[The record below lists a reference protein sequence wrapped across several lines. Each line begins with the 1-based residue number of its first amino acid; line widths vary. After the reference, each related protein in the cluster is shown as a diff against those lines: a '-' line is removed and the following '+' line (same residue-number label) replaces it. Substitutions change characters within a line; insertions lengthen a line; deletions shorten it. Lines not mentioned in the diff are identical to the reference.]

1 MWRKASA
8 SRSQGVA
15 VSSSDTAASTP
26 LGGVRSA
33 TNAPRRRLSLLTR
46 QDKLVLALMLGV
58 PTAVHVFLVWVPAI
72 SSIVL
77 SFTRWNG
84 VGGLSTIEFIGLK
97 NYTDIFTIY
106 PPFWPA
112 LAHNVIWLAFLIFV
126 ATPFGMFLAIL
137 LDREIHGLAFYQS
150 AFFLPVVLSLAIIG
164 FIVDLFFAPEQG
176 LVNNILGTTRQDNL
190 IDWLGTP
197 GLNLAA
203 VLLFA
208 GWRHAGYIMI
218 LYLAGLKSVD
228 PSLREAAAI
237 DGANA
242 RQTFIRVV
250 FPAMQP
256 INVVV
261 LVITIIEA
269 LRAFDLVYVVNKG
282 RNGLE
287 LISVLVTNNIIGE
300 ASRIGFGSAL
310 AVILLVISLGVIV
323 PYLWRMF
330 HVDAV
335 TA

>member
-1 MWRKASA
+1 MADEATLKPATTA
-8 SRSQGVA
+8 
-15 VSSSDTAASTP
+15 TAA
-26 LGGVRSA
+26 A
-33 TNAPRRRLSLLTR
+33 APPVAGRRLSLLTR
-46 QDKLVLALMLGV
+46 QDKIVLALMLGI
-58 PTAVHVFLVWVPAI
+58 PTFIHLMFVWMPAI
-72 SSIVL
+72 ASVAL

-97 NYTDIFTIY
+97 NYSDIFTIY

-112 LAHNVIWLAFLIFV
+112 LLHNLIWLACLLFI
-126 ATPFGMFLAIL
+126 ATPFGMLLAVL
-137 LDREIHGLAFYQS
+137 LDREIRGLRFYQS
-150 AFFLPVVLSLAIIG
+150 AYFLPVVLSLAVTG
-164 FIVDLFFAPEQG
+164 FIVNLFFAPEQG
-176 LVNNILGTTRQDNL
+176 LVNNVLGTTKPPAL

-197 GLNLAA
+197 WLNLFA
-203 VLLFA
+203 VMLFA
-208 GWRHAGYIMI
+208 MWRHAGYIMV

-237 DGANA
+237 DGATPW
-242 RQTFIRVV
+242 QTFVRVV

-300 ASRIGFGSAL
+300 ASRVGFGSAL
-310 AVILLVISLGVIV
+310 AVILLLISLGVIV
-323 PYLWRMF
+323 PYLWRTF
-330 HVDAV
+330 HVDEAEGR
-335 TA
+335 

>member
-1 MWRKASA
+1 M
-8 SRSQGVA
+8 
-15 VSSSDTAASTP
+15 
-26 LGGVRSA
+26 
-33 TNAPRRRLSLLTR
+33 
-46 QDKLVLALMLGV
+46 
-58 PTAVHVFLVWVPAI
+58 
-72 SSIVL
+72 
-77 SFTRWNG
+77 
-84 VGGLSTIEFIGLK
+84 
-97 NYTDIFTIY
+97 
-106 PPFWPA
+106 
-112 LAHNVIWLAFLIFV
+112 HNVIWLGVLLFL
-126 ATPFGMFLAIL
+126 ATPFGMFLAVL
-137 LDREIHGLAFYQS
+137 LDREIRGLRFYQS
-150 AFFLPVVLSLAIIG
+150 VFFLPVVLSLAIIG

-176 LVNNILGTTRQDNL
+176 LVNNVLGHNQAAGSL

-197 GLNLAA
+197 GLNLLA

-208 GWRHAGYIMI
+208 SWRHAGYIMI

-242 RQTFIRVV
+242 RQTFLRVV
-250 FPAMQP
+250 FPAMHP

-323 PYLWRMF
+323 PYLWRTF
-330 HVDAV
+330 HADA
-335 TA
+335 AEAA

>member
-1 MWRKASA
+1 MADRAA
-8 SRSQGVA
+8 IQ
-15 VSSSDTAASTP
+15 TAQ
-26 LGGVRSA
+26 VRGTA
-33 TNAPRRRLSLLTR
+33 TATVPRGRLSLLTR
-46 QDKLVLALMLGV
+46 QDKFVLALMLGI
-58 PTAVHVFLVWVPAI
+58 PTFVHIMLVWMPAI
-72 SSIVL
+72 TSIGL

-97 NYTDIFTIY
+97 NYTDIASIY

-112 LAHNVIWLAFLIFV
+112 LIHNVIWLATLLFI
-126 ATPFGMFLAIL
+126 ATPFGMLLAVL
-137 LDREIHGLAFYQS
+137 LDREIKGLRFYQS
-150 AFFLPVVLSLAIIG
+150 AYFLPVVLSLAITG

-176 LVNNILGTTRQDNL
+176 LVNNILGTTRPPSL

-197 GLNLAA
+197 WLNLFA

-208 GWRHAGYIMI
+208 CWRHAGYIMV

-237 DGANA
+237 DGATPW
-242 RQTFIRVV
+242 QTFIRVV

-300 ASRIGFGSAL
+300 ASRVGFGSAL

-323 PYLWRMF
+323 PYLWRTF
-330 HVDAV
+330 HVEA
-335 TA
+335 AEGA

>member
-1 MWRKASA
+1 MAASVVPNTVAA
-8 SRSQGVA
+8 SRRG
-15 VSSSDTAASTP
+15 
-26 LGGVRSA
+26 
-33 TNAPRRRLSLLTR
+33 RLSLLTR
-46 QDKLVLALMLGV
+46 QDKIVLALMLGI
-58 PTAVHVFLVWVPAI
+58 PTAVHLFLVWMPALG
-72 SSIVL
+72 SIVL

-84 VGGLSTIEFIGLK
+84 VGGLSTIEPIGLK
-97 NYTDIFTIY
+97 NYSDIVSIY

-112 LAHNVIWLAFLIFV
+112 LAHNVIWLSTLIFI
-126 ATPFGMFLAIL
+126 ATPFGMLLAVL
-137 LDREIHGLAFYQS
+137 LDRELKGLRFYQT
-150 AFFLPVVLSLAIIG
+150 AFFLPVVLSLAITG

-176 LVNNILGTTRQDNL
+176 LVNNILGTTKPPQL

-197 GLNLAA
+197 NLNLFA

-208 GWRHAGYIMI
+208 SWRHAGYIMI

-228 PSLREAAAI
+228 PSLREAASI
-237 DGANA
+237 DGANP
-242 RQTFIRVV
+242 RQVFFRVV

-310 AVILLVISLGVIV
+310 AVILLIISLGVIV
-323 PYLWRMF
+323 PYLWRTF
-330 HVDAV
+330 HAEQ
-335 TA
+335 AAA

>member
-1 MWRKASA
+1 MADQATLRATA
-8 SRSQGVA
+8 SRE
-15 VSSSDTAASTP
+15 AAMQ
-26 LGGVRSA
+26 RK
-33 TNAPRRRLSLLTR
+33 RLSLLTR
-46 QDKLVLALMLGV
+46 QDKVVLALMLGI
-58 PTAVHVFLVWVPAI
+58 PTFVHLMLVWLPAI
-72 SSIVL
+72 ASIGL

-84 VGGLSTIEFIGLK
+84 VGGLSTIQFIGLK
-97 NYTDIFTIY
+97 NYSDIATIY

-112 LAHNVIWLAFLIFV
+112 LVHNVIWLATLIFI
-126 ATPFGMFLAIL
+126 ATPFGMLLAVL
-137 LDREIHGLAFYQS
+137 LDREVKGLRFYQS
-150 AFFLPVVLSLAIIG
+150 AYFLPVVLSLAITG

-176 LVNNILGTTRQDNL
+176 LVNNILGTTKPPSL

-197 GLNLAA
+197 WLNLFA

-208 GWRHAGYIMI
+208 CWRHAGYIMV
-218 LYLAGLKSVD
+218 LYLAGLKAVD

-237 DGANA
+237 DGASA
-242 RQTFIRVV
+242 WQSFSRVV

-300 ASRIGFGSAL
+300 ASRVGFGSAL

-323 PYLWRMF
+323 PYLWRTF
-330 HVDAV
+330 HVEASEGV
-335 TA
+335 

>member
-1 MWRKASA
+1 MAA
-8 SRSQGVA
+8 VA
-15 VSSSDTAASTP
+15 PA
-26 LGGVRSA
+26 
-33 TNAPRRRLSLLTR
+33 RRRLSLLTR
-46 QDKLVLALMLGV
+46 QDKLVLALMLGI
-58 PTAVHVFLVWVPAI
+58 PTAVHLFLVWFPAI
-72 SSIVL
+72 ASVVL

-84 VGGLSTIEFIGLK
+84 VGGLSTIEPIGLK
-97 NYTDIFTIY
+97 NYTDIFSIY

-112 LAHNVIWLAFLIFV
+112 LTHNVIWLGVLIFIG
-126 ATPFGMFLAIL
+126 TPFGMFLAVL
-137 LDREIHGLAFYQS
+137 LDREIRGLRFYQS
-150 AFFLPVVLSLAIIG
+150 VFFLPVVLSLAIIG

-176 LVNNILGTTRQDNL
+176 LVNNLLGSTRPGSL

-197 GLNLAA
+197 GLNLSA

-208 GWRHAGYIMI
+208 SWRHVGYIMI

-242 RQTFIRVV
+242 RQAFLRVV

-323 PYLWRMF
+323 PYLWRTF
-330 HVDAV
+330 HADAA

>member
-1 MWRKASA
+1 
-8 SRSQGVA
+8 
-15 VSSSDTAASTP
+15 
-26 LGGVRSA
+26 
-33 TNAPRRRLSLLTR
+33 
-46 QDKLVLALMLGV
+46 
-58 PTAVHVFLVWVPAI
+58 
-72 SSIVL
+72 
-77 SFTRWNG
+77 
-84 VGGLSTIEFIGLK
+84 LSTIEFIGLK

-126 ATPFGMFLAIL
+126 ATPFGMLLAVL
-137 LDREIHGLAFYQS
+137 LDREIRGLAFYQS
-150 AFFLPVVLSLAIIG
+150 ALFLPVVLSLAIIG

-176 LVNNILGTTRQDNL
+176 LVNNVLGRTQQGNL

-197 GLNLAA
+197 NLNLAA

-228 PSLREAAAI
+228 PSLREAASI

-242 RQTFIRVV
+242 RQTFFRVV
-250 FPAMQP
+250 FPAMQS

-310 AVILLVISLGVIV
+310 AVILLLISLGVIV
-323 PYLWRMF
+323 PYLWRTF
-330 HVDAV
+330 RADAV

>member
-1 MWRKASA
+1 MADEA
-8 SRSQGVA
+8 TLQPATTATTAVA
-15 VSSSDTAASTP
+15 PPVA
-26 LGGVRSA
+26 G
-33 TNAPRRRLSLLTR
+33 RRLSLLTR
-46 QDKLVLALMLGV
+46 QDKIVLALMLGI
-58 PTAVHVFLVWVPAI
+58 PTFIHVMFVWMPAI
-72 SSIVL
+72 ASVAL

-84 VGGLSTIEFIGLK
+84 VGGLSTIEFIGFK

-112 LAHNVIWLAFLIFV
+112 LLHNLIWLACLLFI
-126 ATPFGMFLAIL
+126 ATPFGMLLAVL
-137 LDREIHGLAFYQS
+137 LDREIRGLRFYQS
-150 AFFLPVVLSLAIIG
+150 AYFLPVVLSLAVTG
-164 FIVDLFFAPEQG
+164 FIVNLFFAPEQG
-176 LVNNILGTTRQDNL
+176 LVNNVLGTTKPPAL

-197 GLNLAA
+197 WLNLFA
-203 VLLFA
+203 VMLFA
-208 GWRHAGYIMI
+208 MWRHAGYIMV

-237 DGANA
+237 DGATPW
-242 RQTFIRVV
+242 QTFVRVV

-300 ASRIGFGSAL
+300 ASRVGFGSAL
-310 AVILLVISLGVIV
+310 AVILLLISLGVIV
-323 PYLWRMF
+323 PYLWRTF
-330 HVDAV
+330 HADEAEGR
-335 TA
+335 

>member
-1 MWRKASA
+1 MAVVTRAPASTH
-8 SRSQGVA
+8 
-15 VSSSDTAASTP
+15 TAA
-26 LGGVRSA
+26 GA
-33 TNAPRRRLSLLTR
+33 APRGKLSLLTR
-46 QDKLVLALMLGV
+46 QDKAVLALMLGV
-58 PTAVHVFLVWVPAI
+58 PTFIFLSLVWFPAL
-72 SSIVL
+72 SSVAL

-84 VGGLSTIEFIGLK
+84 IGGLSSIEPIGLK
-97 NYTDIFTIY
+97 NYTDILTIY

-112 LAHNVIWLAFLIFV
+112 LLHNVIWLGTLLLI
-126 ATPFGMFLAIL
+126 ATPFGIFLAVL
-137 LDREIHGLAFYQS
+137 LDREIKGLNFYQS
-150 AFFLPVVLSLAIIG
+150 VFFLPVVLSLAIVG

-176 LVNNILGTTRQDNL
+176 LVNNLLGTTHPNNL

-197 GLNLAA
+197 GLNLFA

-208 GWRHAGYIMI
+208 VWRHAGYIMV

-237 DGANA
+237 DGANP
-242 RQTFIRVV
+242 RQVFFRVV

-323 PYLWRMF
+323 PYLWRTM
-330 HVDAV
+330 HEDGAI
-335 TA
+335 A

>member
-1 MWRKASA
+1 
-8 SRSQGVA
+8 VA
-15 VSSSDTAASTP
+15 DRAAIQTAQ
-26 LGGVRSA
+26 VRGTA
-33 TNAPRRRLSLLTR
+33 TATVPRGRLSLLTR
-46 QDKLVLALMLGV
+46 QDKFVLALMLGI
-58 PTAVHVFLVWVPAI
+58 PTFVHIMLVWMPAI
-72 SSIVL
+72 TSIGL

-97 NYTDIFTIY
+97 NYTDIASIY

-112 LAHNVIWLAFLIFV
+112 LIHNVIWLATLLFI
-126 ATPFGMFLAIL
+126 ATPFGMLLAVL
-137 LDREIHGLAFYQS
+137 LDREIKGLRFYQS
-150 AFFLPVVLSLAIIG
+150 AYFLPVVLSLAITG

-176 LVNNILGTTRQDNL
+176 LVNNILGTTRPPSL

-197 GLNLAA
+197 WLNLFA

-208 GWRHAGYIMI
+208 CWRHAGYIMV

-237 DGANA
+237 DGATPW
-242 RQTFIRVV
+242 QTFIRVV

-300 ASRIGFGSAL
+300 ASRVGFGSAL

-323 PYLWRMF
+323 PYLWRTF
-330 HVDAV
+330 HVEA
-335 TA
+335 AEGA

>member
-1 MWRKASA
+1 MADQATLQQSA
-8 SRSQGVA
+8 
-15 VSSSDTAASTP
+15 TAAAAP
-26 LGGVRSA
+26 A
-33 TNAPRRRLSLLTR
+33 TLPRKRLSLLTR
-46 QDKLVLALMLGV
+46 QDKLVLALMLGI
-58 PTAVHVFLVWVPAI
+58 PTFIHLVLVWMPALA
-72 SSIVL
+72 SIAL

-84 VGGLSTIEFIGLK
+84 VGGLATIEPIGLK
-97 NYTDIFTIY
+97 NYSDIFSIY

-112 LAHNVIWLAFLIFV
+112 LAHNVIWLAFLLFI
-126 ATPFGMFLAIL
+126 ATPFGMFLALL
-137 LDREIHGLAFYQS
+137 LDGEIRGSRFYQS
-150 AFFLPVVLSLAIIG
+150 AFFLPVVLSLAITG

-176 LVNNILGTTRQDNL
+176 LVNNVFGTTRPPTL

-208 GWRHAGYIMI
+208 GWRHAGYIMV

-228 PSLREAAAI
+228 PSLKEAAAI

-242 RQTFIRVV
+242 RQTFVRVT
-250 FPAMQP
+250 FPAMHP

-269 LRAFDLVYVVNKG
+269 LRAFDLVFVVNKG

-287 LISVLVTNNIIGE
+287 LLSVLVTNNIVGE

-310 AVILLVISLGVIV
+310 AVILLVISLGAIV
-323 PYLWRMF
+323 PYLWRTF
-330 HVDAV
+330 HVDAAEGV
-335 TA
+335 

>member
-1 MWRKASA
+1 MA
-8 SRSQGVA
+8 
-15 VSSSDTAASTP
+15 DTATASP
-26 LGGVRSA
+26 ADSVAAAPRGGVRERA
-33 TNAPRRRLSLLTR
+33 ARRRLSLLTR

-58 PTAVHVFLVWVPAI
+58 PTAVHLCLVWMPALG
-72 SSIVL
+72 SVVL

-84 VGGLSTIEFIGLK
+84 VGGLSTIEVIGLK

-112 LAHNVIWLAFLIFV
+112 LAHNLMWLGFLIFV
-126 ATPFGMFLAIL
+126 ATPFGMLLAVL
-137 LDREIHGLAFYQS
+137 LDREIRGLAFYQS

-176 LVNNILGTTRQDNL
+176 LVNNLLGRTQQGNL

-197 GLNLAA
+197 NLNLAA
-203 VLLFA
+203 VMLFA

-228 PSLREAAAI
+228 PSLREAASI
-237 DGANA
+237 DGANP
-242 RQTFIRVV
+242 RQTFFRVV
-250 FPAMQP
+250 FPAMQS

-310 AVILLVISLGVIV
+310 AVILLAISLGVIV
-323 PYLWRMF
+323 PYLWRTF
-330 HVDAV
+330 HADA
-335 TA
+335 AAA

>member
-1 MWRKASA
+1 MAH
-8 SRSQGVA
+8 
-15 VSSSDTAASTP
+15 TAAASP
-26 LGGVRSA
+26 ADSVAAAPRREVRDRPA
-33 TNAPRRRLSLLTR
+33 RRRLSLLTR
-46 QDKLVLALMLGV
+46 QDKLVLALMLGI
-58 PTAVHVFLVWVPAI
+58 PTAVHLFLVWMPALG
-72 SSIVL
+72 SVLL

-112 LAHNVIWLAFLIFV
+112 LAHNLIWLAFLIFV
-126 ATPFGMFLAIL
+126 ATPFGMLLAVL
-137 LDREIHGLAFYQS
+137 LDREIRGLAFYQS

-176 LVNNILGTTRQDNL
+176 LVNNVLGRTQQGNL

-197 GLNLAA
+197 NLNLAA
-203 VLLFA
+203 VMLFA

-242 RQTFIRVV
+242 RETFFRVV
-250 FPAMQP
+250 FPAMQS

-323 PYLWRMF
+323 PYLWRTF
-330 HVDAV
+330 HADAV
-335 TA
+335 RA

>member
-1 MWRKASA
+1 M
-8 SRSQGVA
+8 
-15 VSSSDTAASTP
+15 
-26 LGGVRSA
+26 SA
-33 TNAPRRRLSLLTR
+33 TVAPAKLGAPARRGRLSLLTR
-46 QDKLVLALMLGV
+46 QDKVVLALMLGI
-58 PTAVHVFLVWVPAI
+58 PTAVHLFLVWLPAI
-72 SSIVL
+72 GSIAL

-84 VGGLSTIEFIGLK
+84 VGGLASMSPTGLK
-97 NYTDIFTIY
+97 NYSDIFSIY

-112 LAHNVIWLAFLIFV
+112 LIHNVIWLATLIFV
-126 ATPFGMFLAIL
+126 ATPFGMFLAVL
-137 LDREIHGLAFYQS
+137 LDREIRGLRFYQS
-150 AFFLPVVLSLAIIG
+150 VFFLPVVLSLAIIG

-176 LVNNILGTTRQDNL
+176 LVNNVLGTTRPGNL

-197 GLNLAA
+197 NLNLFA
-203 VLLFA
+203 VMLFA
-208 GWRHAGYIMI
+208 SWRHAGYIMV

-237 DGANA
+237 DGANPS
-242 RQTFIRVV
+242 QTFFRVV

-261 LVITIIEA
+261 LVITIIEG

-310 AVILLVISLGVIV
+310 AVILLVISLGAIV
-323 PYLWRMF
+323 PYLWRTF
-330 HVDAV
+330 HNESV
-335 TA
+335 TV

>member
-1 MWRKASA
+1 MADEA
-8 SRSQGVA
+8 TLDRSSVAGA
-15 VSSSDTAASTP
+15 VSARS
-26 LGGVRSA
+26 VR
-33 TNAPRRRLSLLTR
+33 RGKLSLLTR
-46 QDKLVLALMLGV
+46 QDKVVLALMLGI
-58 PTAVHVFLVWVPAI
+58 PTFIHLVLVWLPALA
-72 SSIVL
+72 SIAL

-84 VGGLSTIEFIGLK
+84 VGGLSTIEPIALK
-97 NYTDIFTIY
+97 NYSDIVSIY

-112 LAHNVIWLAFLIFV
+112 LQHNVIWLAFLLLI
-126 ATPFGMFLAIL
+126 ATPFGMFLALL
-137 LDREIHGLAFYQS
+137 LDGEVRGSRFYQS
-150 AFFLPVVLSLAIIG
+150 AFFLPVVLSLAITG

-176 LVNNILGTTRQDNL
+176 LVNNVLGTTRPPGL

-208 GWRHAGYIMI
+208 GWRHAGYIMV

-228 PSLREAAAI
+228 PSLKEAASI

-242 RQTFIRVV
+242 RQAFFRVV
-250 FPAMQP
+250 FPAMHP

-269 LRAFDLVYVVNKG
+269 LRAFDLVFVVNKG

-287 LISVLVTNNIIGE
+287 LLSVLVTNNIIGE

-310 AVILLVISLGVIV
+310 AVILLVISLGAIV
-323 PYLWRMF
+323 PYLWRTF
-330 HVDAV
+330 HVDQV
-335 TA
+335 EGV

>member
-1 MWRKASA
+1 MREAS
-8 SRSQGVA
+8 
-15 VSSSDTAASTP
+15 
-26 LGGVRSA
+26 L
-33 TNAPRRRLSLLTR
+33 PRGRLSLLTR
-46 QDKLVLALMLGV
+46 QDKLVLALMLGI
-58 PTAVHVFLVWVPAI
+58 PTFVHLMLVWVPAI
-72 SSIVL
+72 ASIGL

-97 NYTDIFTIY
+97 NYTDIATIY

-112 LAHNVIWLAFLIFV
+112 LVHNLIWLATLLFV
-126 ATPFGMFLAIL
+126 ATPFGMLLAVL
-137 LDREIHGLAFYQS
+137 LDREVRGLRFYQS
-150 AFFLPVVLSLAIIG
+150 AYFLPVVLSLAITG

-176 LVNNILGTTRQDNL
+176 LVNNVLGTTKAPSL

-197 GLNLAA
+197 WLNLFA

-208 GWRHAGYIMI
+208 CWRHAGYIMV

-237 DGANA
+237 DGATA
-242 RQTFIRVV
+242 WQTFIRVV

-300 ASRIGFGSAL
+300 ASRVGFGSAL

-323 PYLWRMF
+323 PYLWRTF
-330 HVDAV
+330 HIDA
-335 TA
+335 AEGA

>member
-1 MWRKASA
+1 MRGPTAGA
-8 SRSQGVA
+8 A
-15 VSSSDTAASTP
+15 V
-26 LGGVRSA
+26 R
-33 TNAPRRRLSLLTR
+33 PRGRLTLLTR
-46 QDKLVLALMLGV
+46 QDKLVLALMLGI
-58 PTAVHVFLVWVPAI
+58 PTFVHVVLVWGPAI
-72 SSIVL
+72 ASIFL

-84 VGGLSTIEFIGLK
+84 VGGLSTIEPIGLK
-97 NYTDIFTIY
+97 NYTDIATIY

-112 LAHNVIWLAFLIFV
+112 LLHNVIWLAFLAVV
-126 ATPFGMFLAIL
+126 ATPFGMFLAVL
-137 LDREIHGLAFYQS
+137 LDREIRGLRFYQS
-150 AFFLPVVLSLAIIG
+150 VFFLPVVLSLAITG

-176 LVNNILGTTRQDNL
+176 LVNNILGTTRPPNL

-197 GLNLAA
+197 WLNLAA
-203 VLLFA
+203 VLLFV
-208 GWRHAGYIMI
+208 GWRHAGYIMV

-237 DGANA
+237 DGANP
-242 RQTFIRVV
+242 RQVFFRVV
-250 FPAMQP
+250 FPAMAP

-310 AVILLVISLGVIV
+310 AVILLVISLGAIV
-323 PYLWRMF
+323 PYLWRTF
-330 HVDAV
+330 HVEAE

>member
-1 MWRKASA
+1 MADRAA
-8 SRSQGVA
+8 VQQPAVA
-15 VSSSDTAASTP
+15 VPAA
-26 LGGVRSA
+26 GA
-33 TNAPRRRLSLLTR
+33 TVPRRRLSLLTR
-46 QDKLVLALMLGV
+46 QDKLVLALMLGI
-58 PTAVHVFLVWVPAI
+58 PTFVHVVLVWMPALA
-72 SSIVL
+72 SIGL

-84 VGGLSTIEFIGLK
+84 VGGLSTIEWIGFK

-112 LAHNVIWLAFLIFV
+112 LQHNVIWLAFLLLI
-126 ATPFGMFLAIL
+126 ATPFGMFLAVL
-137 LDREIHGLAFYQS
+137 LDREVRGLRFYQS
-150 AFFLPVVLSLAIIG
+150 AFFLPVVLSLAITG

-176 LVNNILGTTRQDNL
+176 LVNNVLGTTRPPNL

-197 GLNLAA
+197 WLNLGA

-208 GWRHAGYIMI
+208 GWRHAGYIMV

-237 DGANA
+237 DGANP
-242 RQTFIRVV
+242 RQIFFRVV

-261 LVITIIEA
+261 LVITVIEA

-300 ASRIGFGSAL
+300 ASRVGFGSAL
-310 AVILLVISLGVIV
+310 AVILLVISLGAIL
-323 PYLWRMF
+323 PYLWRTF
-330 HVDAV
+330 HMDA
-335 TA
+335 AEGA

>member
-1 MWRKASA
+1 VADRAAVQVASVRGKA
-8 SRSQGVA
+8 
-15 VSSSDTAASTP
+15 AA
-26 LGGVRSA
+26 A
-33 TNAPRRRLSLLTR
+33 APVPRGRLSLLTR
-46 QDKLVLALMLGV
+46 QDKFVLALMLGI
-58 PTAVHVFLVWVPAI
+58 PTFVHVMLVWMPAVT
-72 SSIVL
+72 SVGL

-84 VGGLSTIEFIGLK
+84 VGGLSSIEFIGLK
-97 NYTDIFTIY
+97 NYTDIATIY

-112 LAHNVIWLAFLIFV
+112 LIHNVIWLATLLFI
-126 ATPFGMFLAIL
+126 ATPFGMLLAVL
-137 LDREIHGLAFYQS
+137 LDREIKGLRFYQS
-150 AFFLPVVLSLAIIG
+150 AYFLPVVLSLAVTG
-164 FIVDLFFAPEQG
+164 FIVNLFFAPEQG
-176 LVNNILGTTRQDNL
+176 LVNNLLGTTRPPTL

-197 GLNLAA
+197 WLNLFA

-208 GWRHAGYIMI
+208 CWRHAGYIMV

-237 DGANA
+237 DGATPW
-242 RQTFIRVV
+242 QTFIRVV

-300 ASRIGFGSAL
+300 ASRVGFGSAL
-310 AVILLVISLGVIV
+310 AVILLVISLGAIV
-323 PYLWRMF
+323 PYLWRTF
-330 HVDAV
+330 HVDA
-335 TA
+335 AEGA

>member
-1 MWRKASA
+1 MAVVSRAST
-8 SRSQGVA
+8 
-15 VSSSDTAASTP
+15 SSAHTAAGT
-26 LGGVRSA
+26 
-33 TNAPRRRLSLLTR
+33 APRGKLSLLTR
-46 QDKLVLALMLGV
+46 QDRIVLALMLGV
-58 PTAVHVFLVWVPAI
+58 PTFIFLSLVWFPAI
-72 SSIVL
+72 ASIAL

-84 VGGLSTIEFIGLK
+84 IGGLSSIEPIGLK

-106 PPFWPA
+106 PPFWPS
-112 LAHNVIWLAFLIFV
+112 LAHNVIWLSSLIFV
-126 ATPFGMFLAIL
+126 ATPFGMFLAVL
-137 LDREIHGLAFYQS
+137 LDREVKGLRFYQS
-150 AFFLPVVLSLAIIG
+150 VFFLPVVLSLAIIG

-176 LVNNILGTTRQDNL
+176 LVNNVLGTTKPGNL

-197 GLNLAA
+197 NLNLFA

-208 GWRHAGYIMI
+208 CWRHAGYIMI

-237 DGANA
+237 DGASP
-242 RQTFIRVV
+242 RQTFFRVV
-250 FPAMQP
+250 FPAMAP

-269 LRAFDLVYVVNKG
+269 LRAFDLVFVVNKG

-323 PYLWRMF
+323 PYLWRNL
-330 HVDAV
+330 HQDQA